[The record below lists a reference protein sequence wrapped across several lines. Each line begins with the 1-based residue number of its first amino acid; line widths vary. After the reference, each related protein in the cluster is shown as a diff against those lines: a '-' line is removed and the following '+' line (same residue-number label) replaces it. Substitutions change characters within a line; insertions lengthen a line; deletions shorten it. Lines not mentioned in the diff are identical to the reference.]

1 MLADKAGKPTDMQA
15 AMKTHLS
22 QPAGIGA
29 FDGQHGMSL
38 AIPSITSE
46 AAIPDEL
53 ISSAIAGWELCDG
66 ISAITGRESG
76 ASARPAIMR
85 IARNRRRAKCCF
97 TRSKFSQFCGDR
109 KLAIL
114 KI

>member
-22 QPAGIGA
+22 HPTGIGT

-38 AIPSITSE
+38 AISSIAAV

-53 ISSAIAGWELCDG
+53 ISSAIAG
-66 ISAITGRESG
+66 
-76 ASARPAIMR
+76 
-85 IARNRRRAKCCF
+85 
-97 TRSKFSQFCGDR
+97 
-109 KLAIL
+109 
-114 KI
+114 